1 MNYSWKVS
9 NEDEQ
14 LEKSLR
20 PQSFAEFI
28 GQRQVV
34 ENLSVYVEAAKKR
47 GEALDHILLT
57 GLPGLGKT
65 TLSYIIAK
73 ELNVNITYATGPVL
87 TKAADLV
94 GILTKLQEKDILFID
109 EIHRIPAC
117 VEEYLYSAMEDYVIT
132 ITLDKGP
139 YARSVKLPLKKFT
152 LIGSTTREGLLSE
165 PFRARFG
172 VIEKLTFYDTKDM
185 VEIVRRSAKILGI
198 NIEDESANLI
208 AKSTRGIPRIANRI
222 LKRTRDFAQVEN
234 KKNIDLEITKTALQ
248 NMGIDNLGLNP
259 VDRKILEVLFTSLN
273 EAVGLKTIAQAVGE
287 SEDTIE
293 YVYEPYLLMLNLIQR
308 TPKGR
313 KLTEKGVEYIQG
325 GLNKPRQKSIF

>member
-1 MNYSWKVS
+1 MNYWGKGSV
-9 NEDEQ
+9 EEEQ
-14 LEKSLR
+14 IEKSLR
-20 PQSFAEFI
+20 PQSFSEFI
-28 GQRQVV
+28 GQKQVV

-73 ELNVNITYATGPVL
+73 ELQVNITYTTGPTL

-109 EIHRIPAC
+109 EIHRIPPT
-117 VEEYLYSAMEDYVIT
+117 VEEYLYSAMEDYIIT

-172 VIEKLTFYDTKDM
+172 VIEKLSLYDTKDM
-185 VEIVRRSAKILGI
+185 VEIIQRSARILGI
-198 NIEDESANLI
+198 EIKSESATLL
-208 AKSTRGIPRIANRI
+208 AKSSRGVPRIANRI
-222 LKRTRDFAQVEN
+222 LKRIRDFAEVEN
-234 KKNIDLEITKTALQ
+234 KRKIDLEITKNALQ
-248 NMGIDNLGLNP
+248 NMGIDELGLTSI
-259 VDRKILEVLFTSLN
+259 DRKILEILANSSN
-273 EAVGLKTIAQAVGE
+273 EAIGLKTIAQAVGE
-287 SEDTIE
+287 TEDTIE
-293 YVYEPYLLMLNLIQR
+293 YVYEPYLLTLNLIKR
-308 TPKGR
+308 TSKGR
-313 KLTEKGVEYIQG
+313 KLTEKGWQYIG
-325 GLNKPRQKSIF
+325 EKLNKSRQRSIF

>member
-1 MNYSWKVS
+1 MTYSLKTS
-9 NEDEQ
+9 KEDEQ

-28 GQRQVV
+28 GQKQVI

-47 GEALDHILLT
+47 NEALDHILLT

-73 ELNVNITYATGPVL
+73 ELNVNITYTTGPVL

-109 EIHRIPAC
+109 EIHRIPAA

-172 VIEKLTFYDTKDM
+172 VIEKLSFYDTKDM
-185 VEIVRRSAKILGI
+185 VGIIKRSAKIL
-198 NIEDESANLI
+198 NIDIDNDAADLI
-208 AKSTRGIPRIANRI
+208 AKSTRGIPRIANRV

-234 KKNIDLEITKTALQ
+234 KKKIDLDITKTPLA
-248 NMGIDNLGLNP
+248 NMGIDDLGLNP
-259 VDRKILEVLFTSLN
+259 IDRKILEMLASSSGETI
-273 EAVGLKTIAQAVGE
+273 GLKTIAQAVGE
-287 SEDTIE
+287 SEDTVE

-308 TPKGR
+308 TSKGR
-313 KLTEKGVEYIQG
+313 KLTDKGFEYLK
-325 GLNKPRQKSIF
+325 LNKDKPRQRSIF

>member
-1 MNYSWKVS
+1 MTYSLKTS
-9 NEDEQ
+9 KEDEQ

-28 GQRQVV
+28 GQKQVI

-47 GEALDHILLT
+47 NEALDHILLT

-73 ELNVNITYATGPVL
+73 ELNVNITYTTGPVL

-109 EIHRIPAC
+109 EIHRIPAA

-172 VIEKLTFYDTKDM
+172 VIEKLSFYDTKDM
-185 VEIVRRSAKILGI
+185 VGIIKRSAKIL
-198 NIEDESANLI
+198 NIDIDNDAADLI
-208 AKSTRGIPRIANRI
+208 AKSTRGIPRIANRV

-234 KKNIDLEITKTALQ
+234 KKKIDLDITKTALA
-248 NMGIDNLGLNP
+248 NMGIDDLGLNP
-259 VDRKILEVLFTSLN
+259 IDRKILEMLASSSGETI
-273 EAVGLKTIAQAVGE
+273 GLKTIAQAVGE
-287 SEDTIE
+287 SEDTVE

-308 TPKGR
+308 TSKGR
-313 KLTEKGVEYIQG
+313 KLTDKGFEYLK
-325 GLNKPRQKSIF
+325 LNKDKPRQRSIF